1 MPPRSRTTLPLIQ
14 PIVPVLRGVPFDDPA
29 WVFEPKYDGFRGLL
43 YVGPRHCWFRSKRG
57 NTMTRFQELAE
68 QVRDELRVRSA
79 ILDGEIVSLDEDG
92 RQIFRRM
99 LAGRGHVHYAAF
111 DLLWLNGRD
120 LRPQSLTRRKQRLAR
135 LIPTTTPTLSRLF
148 SIERRGRDMLGAAQQ
163 LDLEGIVA
171 KRKADPYNPETT
183 TWYKIK
189 NRAYTQAEGR
199 WELFQ
204 KR

>member
-1 MPPRSRTTLPLIQ
+1 
-14 PIVPVLRGVPFDDPA
+14 
-29 WVFEPKYDGFRGLL
+29 
-43 YVGPRHCWFRSKRG
+43 
-57 NTMTRFQELAE
+57 MTRFQELAE
-68 QVRDELRVRSA
+68 QVSDELRVRSA

-99 LAGRGHVHYAAF
+99 LAGRGHLHYAAF
-111 DLLWLNGRD
+111 DLLWLNGKD
-120 LRPQSLTRRKQRLAR
+120 LRDQPLACRKHRLER
-135 LIPTTTPTLSRLF
+135 LIPTTTPVLSRVL
-148 SIERRGRDMLGAAQQ
+148 SIKRRGRDMLGAAQQ

-171 KRKADPYNPETT
+171 NRKEDAYAPET